1 MDFQQTR
8 RYIGNLEQLFTVK
21 EYRLSGGAA
30 DGMRLVDIDDGA
42 GLALTLAPD
51 RGLDIYKAAF
61 KGVNLGFITP
71 TGLVNAAAY
80 SGDRFLER
88 FFGGFLTTCGL
99 ENIGAFCVDEKEA
112 LPIHGSYSTLPADR
126 LTVDVREES
135 GVPEARVKGTM
146 NSRSNP

>member
-71 TGLVNAAAY
+71 TGARERGRVFRRPVSRAFFR
-80 SGDRFLER
+80 RFPHHMR
-88 FFGGFLTTCGL
+88 
-99 ENIGAFCVDEKEA
+99 A
-112 LPIHGSYSTLPADR
+112 
-126 LTVDVREES
+126 
-135 GVPEARVKGTM
+135 
-146 NSRSNP
+146 